1 MYVELDACKRLLC
14 LDCLDKA
21 GWGTFRHAPAI
32 GAALLSSITAFPTL
46 GPLRIVFTLGVTRY
60 TLYGV
65 GCRLYHNGKNSSH
78 GMIVV
83 WLLQSDTNLQ
93 LFYESK
99 KSFLKYFHFQPL
111 NLRFSTPKLTFRA
124 WGASQKRRNKGSLR
138 SFTTSCRKG
147 KTRATTSTKKTT
159 LSISQAQNRA
169 WSKYAMAR
177 KEANKWNASRGHNP
191 AEMKQQET
199 TLRKGSCGTIRRNQ
213 VLWETKINLWSGS
226 VLYSSD
232 ELTLC
237 I

>member
-21 GWGTFRHAPAI
+21 GWGTIRHAPAI
-32 GAALLSSITAFPTL
+32 GASLLSGITAFPTL
-46 GPLRIVFTLGVTRY
+46 GPLRIVFTLEVTHY

-65 GCRLYHNGKNSSH
+65 GCRRYHNGKNSSH

-111 NLRFSTPKLTFRA
+111 NLHFQPPKLTFRG
-124 WGASQKRRNKGSLR
+124 WERPPKRSNKCSLR
-138 SFTTSCRKG
+138 WFTTTCWHG
-147 KTRATTSTKKTT
+147 KTRATTSTKNTT
-159 LSISQAQNRA
+159 LSISHTQNRV
-169 WSKYAMAR
+169 WSSYSMAR
-177 KEANKWNASRGHNP
+177 KGVMKWSASRGHNP
-191 AEMKQQET
+191 AERKQQET
-199 TLRKGSCGTIRRNQ
+199 TLRKGSCGTIKRNQ

>member
-21 GWGTFRHAPAI
+21 GWGTVRHAPAI
-32 GAALLSSITAFPTL
+32 GAALLSGITAFPTL

-99 KSFLKYFHFQPL
+99 KSFLKYFCFQPP
-111 NLRFSTPKLTFRA
+111 NLYFQPPKLTFRG
-124 WGASQKRRNKGSLR
+124 WERPQKRNNKYSLR
-138 SFTTSCRKG
+138 WFTTSYWKEETT
-147 KTRATTSTKKTT
+147 KTTSTRHNA
-159 LSISQAQNRA
+159 SISHAQNRA
-169 WSKYAMAR
+169 WSSYAMAR
-177 KEANKWNASRGHNP
+177 KGAMKWSASRGHNP
-191 AEMKQQET
+191 AERKQQET
-199 TLRKGSCGTIRRNQ
+199 TLREGPCGTIKRNQ

-226 VLYSSD
+226 VLYSSN